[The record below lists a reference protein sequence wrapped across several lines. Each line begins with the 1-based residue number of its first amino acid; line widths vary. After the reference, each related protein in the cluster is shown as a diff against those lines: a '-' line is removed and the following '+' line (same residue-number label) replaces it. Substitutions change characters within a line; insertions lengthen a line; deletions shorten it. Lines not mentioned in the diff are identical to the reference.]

1 MYASIGE
8 FSASGEIV
16 QLSVE
21 DRRRHFYI
29 AGKSGTGK
37 STLLF
42 NLITA
47 DLASGRGFCLLDPH
61 GDLALS
67 VADTIPD
74 ARFNDTVYFD
84 PADPSHSIGYNPLAN
99 IEPDSRALVAAQIV
113 ASFKHVWAESWGPR
127 LEYILTNS
135 LRLLLDAPQTT
146 LLGLPRLLVDADYRS
161 RLLVHCRDQI
171 VRGFWES
178 EFARYDPR
186 FRNEAIA
193 PVQNKIGQLLGNPFI
208 RNMLGQ
214 TKSTIHIPS
223 LMNSGKVLIV
233 NLSKGRL
240 GEEPSHLLGALF
252 ASAFAQAAEARAA
265 LRENERRDFTL
276 YVDEFQNFATSSFAS
291 MLSEARKWR
300 LSLVLANQFLGQ
312 LSDPLR
318 QAVLGNA
325 GTLIV
330 FRVSAEDA
338 APLAAELGIGKILT
352 LTDTPN
358 HHAWIKLSQHGV
370 PSEPRMLSTFPPNFS
385 DQGKLAA
392 VQARTRARFA
402 RPRAIVE
409 ERCRAFVRL

>member
-1 MYASIGE
+1 MHATIGE
-8 FSASGEIV
+8 FSASGEPV
-16 QLSVE
+16 RLSVE

-47 DLASGRGFCLLDPH
+47 DLANGSGFCLLDPH

-74 ARFNDTVYFD
+74 DRFNDVVYLD
-84 PADPSHSIGYNPLAN
+84 PADPSHCVAYNPLAN
-99 IEPDSRALVAAQIV
+99 VEPDLRALTAAQIV

-127 LEYILTNS
+127 MEYILTNS
-135 LRLLLDAPQTT
+135 LRLLLDAPRPT
-146 LLGLPRLLVDADYRS
+146 LLALPRLLVDADYRA
-161 RLLVHCRDQI
+161 RLLVHCSDHV
-171 VRGFWES
+171 VRAFWEM
-178 EFARYDPR
+178 EFAKYEPR

-193 PVQNKIGQLLGNPFI
+193 PIQNKVGALLGNPFI
-208 RNMLGQ
+208 RNLLGQ
-214 TKSTIHIPS
+214 TKSIINIPS
-223 LMNSGKVLIV
+223 LINSGKILIV

-265 LRENERRDFTL
+265 LREEERRDFSL

-300 LSLVLANQFLGQ
+300 LSLILANQFLGQ
-312 LSDPLR
+312 LSDILR
-318 QAVLGNA
+318 QAVLGNV

-338 APLAAELGIGKILT
+338 ASLAPELGIGTTLA

-358 HHAWIKLSQHGV
+358 HQAWIKLTQHGV
-370 PSEPRMLSTFPPNFS
+370 PSEPRLLSTFPPNFS
-385 DQGKLAA
+385 IQGKLAA

-402 RPRAIVE
+402 RPRGIVE
-409 ERCRAFVRL
+409 ERIRNFVRF